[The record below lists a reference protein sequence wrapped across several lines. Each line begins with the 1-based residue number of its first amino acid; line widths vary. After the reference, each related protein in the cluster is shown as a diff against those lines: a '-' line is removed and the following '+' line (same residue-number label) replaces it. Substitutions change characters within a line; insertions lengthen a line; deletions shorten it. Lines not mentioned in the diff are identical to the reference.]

1 MQPLPLECLSIALDE
16 RDRSTQEHC
25 DRVLG
30 LCDELG
36 RRCGLTERELRVLR
50 LAAVLHDVGKIGIP
64 DAVLKKPG
72 KFDESDWT
80 VMKEHAAKSQRI
92 VLATDLEAADEIG
105 LIVRHHHE
113 RFDGRGYPDG
123 LLGEAIPAMARIVA
137 VADSYDA
144 MARLRIYGRRGPTL
158 TSCLSFKTW
167 QDSSTTPTVC
177 RSSPGSSGGVASAC
191 HDC

>member
-30 LCDELG
+30 LCAELG
-36 RRCGLTERELRVLR
+36 RACGLTDRELRVLR

-64 DAVLKKPG
+64 DTVLKKPG

-80 VMKEHAAKSQRI
+80 VMKAHSAKSQRI

-137 VADSYDA
+137 VSDSYDA
-144 MARLRIYGRRGPTL
+144 MARLRIYGSPRPHADIMAELHDVAGQQHDPY
-158 TSCLSFKTW
+158 CLAKFAAIIE
-167 QDSSTTPTVC
+167 
-177 RSSPGSSGGVASAC
+177 RSAFRVP
-191 HDC
+191 